1 MEDLNALYKALENA
15 DAAGDVESAKALTK
29 YIESL
34 PTEEP
39 AVEEPA
45 ADATQ
50 PQKDLTKASTIQ
62 PPKEPSSLA
71 RRIAG
76 DTALGLS
83 QGVIEGAKGFIGLAD
98 IPTMGYAGKAHDYLA
113 KKIYGGTLSD
123 AEQYL
128 QSLKT
133 PEQQIAEQKVAEAKG
148 FTPTLKELGKN
159 PSALLN
165 VLEQSIPSM
174 LGGVGIASKVEKGAQ
189 LLEANAPRI
198 GKFLEKTAPALGE
211 AGISGGQTAEGV
223 REQTETGTLTPKQ
236 AAIAGASGA
245 ATGFFSVLGGK
256 VAHLLGVENLE
267 TYLLKKV
274 TGKAAE
280 EAKQNA
286 ITKAVKTAIN
296 ESVVEE
302 LPQSMQEQI
311 AQNIMLG
318 KPWDEGV
325 AEAGATGLL
334 TGAVMSGPIVG
345 VSQALTNRQL
355 DQKAKEIDLEP
366 ATEEQRGSRDT
377 IIKSTLKD
385 LEDKANEVNLAKEEA
400 KSKLKSAQQQQVVS
414 EAQDL
419 ESMAPINPME
429 LTDIT
434 LTSWGLSKNSKAYK
448 TLIGQDVSTPEG
460 RALLDETL
468 DAHTGKINEDAVETY
483 KSLMDQQKAEAKNAG
498 INIGTTTISNEISGG
513 QKYGTPGGVEGRFG
527 SAVNI
532 GGSPIGIPQT
542 GEKTGNGSLE
552 TNKPAEAKTTIDY
565 TKKSPIEGFV
575 WADTTNADGT
585 LTSGWVRDPNATI
598 AEEETKIEEEP
609 KATEVIKGEEQLTET
624 EDTKAMKKMANLLR
638 TLDPTNPLIDTLQA
652 GLASN
657 DDIQEAHTTIEDLKA
672 ARKAKKVD
680 LTKPSEEEKL
690 LSTQEGDEQG
700 KDIVNTTKPA
710 NTLGQALN
718 IIKNQHF
725 NKLNPVQRMLHS
737 MFEKMPNV
745 LKGTYKVMGLGK
757 GEFGQY
763 KAITNK
769 TIISPDGGT
778 ETIYHEA
785 SHAATVWAVR
795 KHVSMKNGRP
805 VAKTAI
811 GQQLV
816 DIFDAAEV
824 AAMQE
829 EKDFGDAFKN
839 MEEFVSYAY
848 NNIEFQKFLADQRS
862 VAPTAAPKTSLWMD
876 LMNAF
881 TKLLGVDIANTLMS
895 DIVSL
900 TPELMTG
907 ERPGIISRLAQPV
920 ETLYH
925 KINKEKLDEQL
936 EASGSKYK
944 AKVEPPSIKDNLMAH
959 PLQTVGDIVRNFR
972 KSAFSFD
979 HAINQKIMAAMR
991 KAGVSIEDFAKS
1003 FYQMQIS
1010 QAVKSDQMADLF
1022 MIHGN
1027 LVYDN
1032 AAFKFITQDV
1042 KDSMVSIRNSLSAL
1056 ATKYGISEAKMYEYA
1071 SAAFIARRSQS
1082 LINANKA
1089 LKKVVLKLLIDGKK
1103 AQAHALMKRQY
1114 KLVHLTPAQIK
1125 AGEKFFDDFK
1135 DTRGRSELEKIFNAW
1150 NNNRARVLNFA
1161 QKEGLYS
1168 EEDIEDLLNV
1178 MDYVPFYRDA
1188 QIEAGKGPKE
1198 YARGLLDAA
1207 TDKRLKGSYQPVN
1220 NVFDNMERWTRYI
1233 IRKSINNR
1241 AAKEKIALYSKWLPD
1256 DIKILRGK
1264 ERSKTGNIVNVW
1276 QNGKLVKYEFQGTD
1290 GESMVD
1296 GFTGLEPVTTP
1307 FFRGIFRP
1315 FANFLRLNIV
1325 LQPVFSIAQIPMD
1338 AYNAMFT
1345 SRVKYPLAIP
1355 LQVLKEIMLTPFG
1368 QSSARN
1374 YLKRTGTVG
1383 KHDFSSEYERID
1395 IEAMHEAKKAG
1406 SLTKLLKL
1414 IAHPFGMLAMASDN
1428 IIRQA
1433 VYSQVLLETKDK
1445 ARAVHMA
1452 EEIINFRRTGSSG
1465 IVNILRQNAPFV
1477 NANLQ
1482 SLHIAFSTLL
1492 EEGIGPDTKSEA
1504 YKRLITT
1511 GVQMFVLAM
1520 IYAALNAN
1528 DDKYKELDPSE
1539 RDRYLIIPGSNGFK
1553 LPLRNDIITLLFK
1566 TLPEHLVNRFI
1577 LESEDSTKLLHA
1589 LEVGLTRAIAMPSGI
1604 PTLITPAVEMA
1615 YNIDLN
1621 TGRPL
1626 IGRGQEN
1633 LEEDL
1638 QYSNKYTN
1646 QLSRA
1651 IGDASGVSPAL
1662 IQHFF
1667 DRYFG
1672 TTSLLM
1678 GMITNGLVAGMRGE
1692 VLPEKTVR
1700 DYLLQ
1705 IPSMG
1710 MFVTREHGARNIDD
1724 YYELNEMVTKI
1735 VASSKKYQSLDYEKY
1750 KEYLKK
1756 DHNAEMI
1763 NMQKEL
1769 AAISKELQTL
1779 RTYENQIYASKDTAK
1794 WTPTSKKAELERL
1807 EKMRQEMLG
1816 HQLKI
1821 KERSDRYIEQMRL
1834 RGGL

>member
-434 LTSWGLSKNSKAYK
+434 LTSWGLNKNSKAYK

-513 QKYGTPGGVEGRFG
+513 QKYGTTGGTQGRVG
-527 SAVNI
+527 SAVDI
-532 GGSPIGIPQT
+532 SGSAAGITET
-542 GEKTGNGSLE
+542 GEKVSNAPLE
-552 TNKPAEAKTTIDY
+552 TTTPKKRTLDDIDKEQEAARPLHKELSETIPDLIAGLEEAEFYKQDPEKTAEIYNIPIDTVKQFNAEQKRHRELTKEYNDLWSATYKY
-565 TKKSPIEGFV
+565 TPEGYVRRDTGELAFPNQATTKEAIKTEKEVAPEPEVKS
-575 WADTTNADGT
+575 
-585 LTSGWVRDPNATI
+585 
-598 AEEETKIEEEP
+598 EE
-609 KATEVIKGEEQLTET
+609 V
-624 EDTKAMKKMANLLR
+624 KAMKKMANLLR

-881 TKLLGVDIANTLMS
+881 TKLLGVDISNTLMS

-1511 GVQMFVLAM
+1511 GMQMFVLAM
-1520 IYAALNAN
+1520 IYAA
-1528 DDKYKELDPSE
+1528 
-1539 RDRYLIIPGSNGFK
+1539 
-1553 LPLRNDIITLLFK
+1553 
-1566 TLPEHLVNRFI
+1566 
-1577 LESEDSTKLLHA
+1577 
-1589 LEVGLTRAIAMPSGI
+1589 
-1604 PTLITPAVEMA
+1604 
-1615 YNIDLN
+1615 
-1621 TGRPL
+1621 
-1626 IGRGQEN
+1626 
-1633 LEEDL
+1633 
-1638 QYSNKYTN
+1638 
-1646 QLSRA
+1646 
-1651 IGDASGVSPAL
+1651 
-1662 IQHFF
+1662 
-1667 DRYFG
+1667 
-1672 TTSLLM
+1672 
-1678 GMITNGLVAGMRGE
+1678 
-1692 VLPEKTVR
+1692 
-1700 DYLLQ
+1700 
-1705 IPSMG
+1705 
-1710 MFVTREHGARNIDD
+1710 
-1724 YYELNEMVTKI
+1724 
-1735 VASSKKYQSLDYEKY
+1735 
-1750 KEYLKK
+1750 
-1756 DHNAEMI
+1756 
-1763 NMQKEL
+1763 
-1769 AAISKELQTL
+1769 
-1779 RTYENQIYASKDTAK
+1779 
-1794 WTPTSKKAELERL
+1794 
-1807 EKMRQEMLG
+1807 
-1816 HQLKI
+1816 
-1821 KERSDRYIEQMRL
+1821 
-1834 RGGL
+1834 